1 MPSQAGS
8 LELLV
13 CAVSE
18 ALAPLVDLDIGTT
31 KAVAANL
38 GLSVPDALAA
48 NTAFLGVLSTI
59 AKNANALRLSLQNL
73 SDAIEADDLLQI
85 TAVGAALIE
94 RVLGLITAIGQ
105 LDKSIS
111 SFAAM
116 LIKYLIIL
124 YFEVAM
130 PALTAH

>member
-1 MPSQAGS
+1 M
-8 LELLV
+8 
-13 CAVSE
+13 
-18 ALAPLVDLDIGTT
+18 
-31 KAVAANL
+31 
-38 GLSVPDALAA
+38 
-48 NTAFLGVLSTI
+48 
-59 AKNANALRLSLQNL
+59 

-111 SFAAM
+111 GFAAM
-116 LIKYLIIL
+116 LIDYLIIR

>member
-48 NTAFLGVLSTI
+48 NTAFFWG
-59 AKNANALRLSLQNL
+59 ALDNRKECECL
-73 SDAIEADDLLQI
+73 AIEF
-85 TAVGAALIE
+85 TRFVGCH
-94 RVLGLITAIGQ
+94 RG
-105 LDKSIS
+105 
-111 SFAAM
+111 
-116 LIKYLIIL
+116 
-124 YFEVAM
+124 
-130 PALTAH
+130 